1 MFKPTTT
8 QSSSFSATIQE
19 KDDILTTTESLPSWE
34 ELKEMLPENDIAP
47 KVTLYRDTNGWC
59 PFCERVWLALR
70 VKNVPYTETLI
81 SLQNKPQWYKDLV
94 PTTLV
99 PAVLF
104 YGGDSSNERKIV
116 WESNE
121 ILKELDRSF
130 PDTPRLMLDDDPNF
144 IQAQEMNDELQT
156 AGFQYIFNS
165 TMSISATEQ
174 IERKEKFM
182 SCLDDLDNALG
193 EQNGPFR
200 LGAEFTGIDAIM
212 VPTLERWR
220 YQMPINKDMDI
231 LEGRPNLSKWFE
243 AMDDFG
249 PYKDRVAGD
258 EYSWTATNSMILRF
272 FGSRNSDDK
281 DDNTA
286 QKIQRSDDKAQELV
300 NSFHTYTT
308 ENELFALEAAT
319 KLISYHEAVI
329 ADCSGTT
336 PVVSQ
341 NHIPRTNETAV
352 ADEVLR
358 LASSI
363 LLSPMAVQSAQTISL
378 TTDSPDIS
386 AKIARTVAQRLCVP
400 RDMGA
405 PAAAILRS
413 VLCTVAHRLEEKEK
427 S

>member
-1 MFKPTTT
+1 M
-8 QSSSFSATIQE
+8 
-19 KDDILTTTESLPSWE
+19 
-34 ELKEMLPENDIAP
+34 
-47 KVTLYRDTNGWC
+47 G
-59 PFCERVWLALR
+59 
-70 VKNVPYTETLI
+70 
-81 SLQNKPQWYKDLV
+81 
-94 PTTLV
+94 
-99 PAVLF
+99 
-104 YGGDSSNERKIV
+104 
-116 WESNE
+116 
-121 ILKELDRSF
+121 
-130 PDTPRLMLDDDPNF
+130 
-144 IQAQEMNDELQT
+144 
-156 AGFQYIFNS
+156 
-165 TMSISATEQ
+165 
-174 IERKEKFM
+174 
-182 SCLDDLDNALG
+182 
-193 EQNGPFR
+193 
-200 LGAEFTGIDAIM
+200 
-212 VPTLERWR
+212 
-220 YQMPINKDMDI
+220 DI

-243 AMDDFG
+243 AMDDIG
-249 PYKDRVAGD
+249 PYKNRVAGD
-258 EYSWTATNSMILRF
+258 EYSWTATNSMFLRF

-319 KLISYHEAVI
+319 KLISNHEAVI
-329 ADCSGTT
+329 ADCTGTP

-386 AKIARTVAQRLCVP
+386 AKIAQTVAQRLCVP